1 MKRKKDYRQKIVFH
15 SNRLHKRLNAAP
27 SEYNSEN
34 VKRSLESLNY
44 FVERQ
49 LEIND
54 GKEIPN
60 YTTFEIPLK

>member
-1 MKRKKDYRQKIVFH
+1 MKRKKDYKEKIVYH
-15 SNRLHKRLNAAP
+15 TNKLHEGLNAA
-27 SEYNSEN
+27 SAYYNSEN

-60 YTTFEIPLK
+60 YTTFEIPNK